1 MRRIIPLA
9 VLCVGLPLLALVTSA
24 GATEAGRGR
33 IDAEYI
39 ARLHARHGHHQ
50 FRSGEGTP
58 GHTWQAY
65 RREAR
70 QLRRYLHAAAVARQ
84 RDALVAHWQ
93 GVADCEADGNWGSNT
108 GNGYYGGL
116 QFDHGTWAAYG
127 GTAYAYNANGA
138 SKAQQIAIAEKVK
151 ADRGGYGAWPV
162 CGQRA

>member
-39 ARLHARHGHHQ
+39 ARVHARHGHHQ

-84 RDALVAHWQ
+84 RDALVARWQ

-116 QFDHGTWAAYG
+116 QFSMRTWQAYG
-127 GTAYAYNANGA
+127 GAGMPNENAPWRQATIGERVRNDSGL
-138 SKAQQIAIAEKVK
+138 
-151 ADRGGYGAWPV
+151 GAWPH
-162 CGQRA
+162 CGHLYRG